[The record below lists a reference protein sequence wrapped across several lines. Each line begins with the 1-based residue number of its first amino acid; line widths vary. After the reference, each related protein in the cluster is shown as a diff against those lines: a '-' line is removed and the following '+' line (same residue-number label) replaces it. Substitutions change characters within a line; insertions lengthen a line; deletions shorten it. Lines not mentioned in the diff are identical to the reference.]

1 MISLIKK
8 NFNYLVILAL
18 VVIIIMQRSCS
29 RAPKNTKEI
38 IKIAGKKYEV
48 VKRETD
54 TIRVEVAHNVYKK
67 GQDIYHEVP
76 VYIDVPENV
85 DTAAILKNYY
95 TLNVYKDTLKLKDS
109 LGYIAVT
116 DSISKNILLGRTWD
130 AKINKTVIDNKIYL
144 KASPKV
150 QVYVGGSLG
159 LQKPSNFRSC
169 FNHIGGNLLL
179 KTKSDEMIGIGVGV
193 NSQLNTYF
201 QGTYLWKISFKN

>member
-8 NFNYLVILAL
+8 NFNYLIMLAL

-29 RAPKNTKEI
+29 RSPKSTKEI

-130 AKINKTVIDNKIYL
+130 AKINKIIVDNKIYL
-144 KASPKV
+144 KELPKN
-150 QVYVGGSLG
+150 QLYVGGSLG
-159 LQKPSNFRSC
+159 IEKPLYLMT
-169 FNHIGGNLLL
+169 GGNLMI
-179 KTKSDEMIGIGVGV
+179 KTKNDHMYGVGIGV
-193 NSQLNTYF
+193 NSQLNAYF
-201 QGTYLWKISFKN
+201 QGTMLWKISLKK

>member
-144 KASPKV
+144 KELPKN
-150 QVYVGGSLG
+150 QVYFGGSLG
-159 LQKPSNFRSC
+159 LQKPSYLT
-169 FNHIGGNLLL
+169 IGGNVLL
-179 KTKSDEMIGIGVGV
+179 KTKNDHIYGIGVGV
-193 NSQLNTYF
+193 NSELNTYL
-201 QGTYLWKISFKN
+201 QGTMLWKISLKK